1 MIAAP
6 SISRTE
12 QPKTK
17 PTTDREIDAIR
28 SRARHREFTNAATAL
43 VRRVVAAA
51 MQPKKRKPKERDSGK
66 AVIAPRRKLSPF
78 AFANAAKATALPL
91 FVQRLIRFFA
101 AAGHGTEAMHTDAR
115 YRDTLG
121 PAAASTAVIAPE
133 ITAPSLDL

>member
-1 MIAAP
+1 VIAAP

-28 SRARHREFTNAATAL
+28 RRARHREFTNAATAL
-43 VRRVVAAA
+43 VRRVAAAA
-51 MQPKKRKPKERDSGK
+51 MQPKKRKQKQRDSGK
-66 AVIAPRRKLSPF
+66 AAIAPRRKLAPF
-78 AFANAAKATALPL
+78 AFANAAKATTLPL
-91 FVQRLIRFFA
+91 LVQRLMRFFA
-101 AAGHGTEAMHTDAR
+101 AAIPGTEAMHTDAR

-121 PAAASTAVIAPE
+121 TAASAAVLAPE

>member
-43 VRRVVAAA
+43 VRRVAAAA
-51 MQPKKRKPKERDSGK
+51 MQPKKRKQKQRDSGK
-66 AVIAPRRKLSPF
+66 AALAPRRKLSPF

-91 FVQRLIRFFA
+91 LVQRLMRFFA
-101 AAGHGTEAMHTDAR
+101 AAIPGTEAMHTDAR

-121 PAAASTAVIAPE
+121 TAASAAALAPE
-133 ITAPSLDL
+133 IAAPSLDL